1 MGPQEGLGYVRDGW
15 SHGEILLKVV
25 CCGSLNMMLIIWF
38 QVILVRAV
46 GSEDYICMQCMDLIF
61 TIPLYHSQINVWRII
76 AIYRTCYDLLFLLST
91 CRGMGVLQQ

>member
-1 MGPQEGLGYVRDGW
+1 
-15 SHGEILLKVV
+15 
-25 CCGSLNMMLIIWF
+25 MMLIIWF

-46 GSEDYICMQCMDLIF
+46 GSEDYICIQCMDYHDFHDSTL
-61 TIPLYHSQINVWRII
+61 HSQINVWRII